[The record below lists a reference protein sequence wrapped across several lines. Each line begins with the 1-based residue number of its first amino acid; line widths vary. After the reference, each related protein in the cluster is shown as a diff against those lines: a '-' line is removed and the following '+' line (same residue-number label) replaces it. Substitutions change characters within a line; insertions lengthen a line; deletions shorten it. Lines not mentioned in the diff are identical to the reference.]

1 MSSAGDG
8 TVGKALDVLDLV
20 AAQEKPIRFAELQRM
35 SVLPKAT
42 LYRLAQT
49 LVNQGMLV
57 HNPEGGTYSLG
68 VRLVRLA
75 HAAWRQASLA
85 PIARR
90 HLDSLSVDTGLT
102 VHLAQ
107 MDYGHV
113 LYVDK
118 RNALESAAMFSDAGK
133 IAPAYCTGVGKAM
146 LAFLDADELDQILG
160 MQSFHRFTPTTLAS
174 EAVLRQSLERTRT
187 RGFATDREEHE
198 AGVICV
204 AMPILSD
211 EGRVLGAASLS
222 GSTLRT
228 DLKSLEAHI
237 PRLRQCVEAI
247 AEEATHWAFPVEG
260 NETGGRLG

>member
-1 MSSAGDG
+1 MASAGDG

-20 AAQEKPIRFAELQRM
+20 AGQERPIRFVEMQRM
-35 SVLPKAT
+35 SALPKAT
-42 LYRLAQT
+42 LYRLVQT

-57 HNPEGGTYSLG
+57 HNPDAGTYSLG

-85 PIARR
+85 PIARP
-90 HLDSLSVDTGLT
+90 HLDALSLDTGLT
-102 VHLAQ
+102 AHLAQ

-113 LYVDK
+113 LYLDK
-118 RNALESAAMFSDAGK
+118 RNALESAAMFTDAGK
-133 IAPAYCTGVGKAM
+133 IGPAYCTGVGKAM
-146 LAFLDADELDQILG
+146 LAFLDEDELEQVLRV
-160 MQSFHRFTPTTLAS
+160 QSFHRFTPTTLAS
-174 EAVLRQSLERTRT
+174 EAVLRQALERVRA
-187 RGFATDREEHE
+187 RGYAVDREEHM

-211 EGRVLGAASLS
+211 TGRVLGAASLT

-228 DLKSLEAHI
+228 DLRTLESHV

-247 AEEATHWAFPVEG
+247 AEEATQWAFPVEG
-260 NETGGRLG
+260 T

>member
-1 MSSAGDG
+1 MSAAGDG

-20 AAQEKPIRFAELQRM
+20 AAQEKPVRFADLQRM

-57 HNPEGGTYSLG
+57 HNPENGTYSLG

-90 HLDSLSVDTGLT
+90 HLDALSLETGLT

-118 RNALESAAMFSDAGK
+118 RNALEQAAMFSDAGK
-133 IAPAYCTGVGKAM
+133 VGPAYCTGVGKAM
-146 LAFLDADELDQILG
+146 LAFLDEDQLDQILR

-174 EAVLRQSLERTRT
+174 EAVLRQSLERTRQ
-187 RGFATDREEHE
+187 RGYATDREEHE

-204 AMPILSD
+204 AMPILS
-211 EGRVLGAASLS
+211 EEVRVLGAVSLT

-228 DLKSLEAHI
+228 DIKTLETHI
-237 PRLRQCVEAI
+237 PRLRHCVEAI
-247 AEEATHWAFPVEG
+247 AVEASHWAFPVEG
-260 NETGGRLG
+260 ETEGRQG

>member
-1 MSSAGDG
+1 MSAVADG

-20 AAQEKPIRFAELQRM
+20 AAQERPVRFADLQRM
-35 SVLPKAT
+35 SSLPKAT

-57 HNPEGGTYSLG
+57 HNPESGAYSLG

-85 PIARR
+85 PVARPQ
-90 HLDSLSVDTGLT
+90 LDALSLDTGLT
-102 VHLAQ
+102 VQLAQ

-113 LYVDK
+113 LYLDR
-118 RNALESAAMFSDAGK
+118 RNSLEPTATFSDAGK
-133 IAPAYCTGVGKAM
+133 VAPAYCTGLGKAM
-146 LAFLDADELDQILG
+146 LAFLPEGELDHVLG

-174 EAVLRQSLERTRT
+174 EVVLRQSLKRVRD
-187 RGFATDREEHE
+187 RGYAHDREEHE
-198 AGVICV
+198 PGVICV
-204 AMPILSD
+204 AMPILAS
-211 EGRVLGAASLS
+211 EGRALGAVSVT

-228 DLKSLEAHI
+228 DMKKLEAWV

-247 AEEATHWAFPVEG
+247 ADEASQWAFPVEG
-260 NETGGRLG
+260 QEIEGRLG